1 MASLQEKLNAF
12 FDVVLRGES
21 KTYNDHNWY
30 ANGKLRG
37 YIQGRHSTPYSLLK
51 KNLSDYTLGE
61 VIAFQSRGRDNI
73 GQLWATG
80 RYQIIPN
87 TLKGLKKSLQLGDN
101 VVYNQQVQDAMG
113 YRLLTERKPIR
124 DYIEGK
130 VEDNQKNLEEAAKS
144 VAMIWSS
151 VGVPHD
157 MQGRRKYIRKNQ
169 SYYAGGGDVAS
180 VDTAD
185 VQNALRNFR
194 GSKKTIGSGDKN
206 KSINGGFSKVA
217 SKWWFLVGSIVIFG
231 GLVALSIAK
240 INKKA

>member
-1 MASLQEKLNAF
+1 MASLQEKLNNF
-12 FDVVLRGES
+12 FNVILRGES

-30 ANGKLRG
+30 TNEKLRG

-51 KNLSDYTLGE
+51 KNLSNYTLGE
-61 VIAFQSRGRDNI
+61 IISFQSRGRDNI

-124 DYIEGK
+124 DYIEGV

-151 VGVPHD
+151 VGVPYD
-157 MQGRRKYIRKNQ
+157 MRGRKRFVKKNQ

-185 VQNALRNFR
+185 VQNALRVFR
-194 GSKKTIGSGDKN
+194 GGKITRDKN
-206 KSINGGFSKVA
+206 DQNKSNDGGFTKVA
-217 SKWWFLVGSIVIFG
+217 SKWWFLVASVVIFG
-231 GLVALSIAK
+231 GLVAFSIAK
-240 INKKA
+240 INKKL